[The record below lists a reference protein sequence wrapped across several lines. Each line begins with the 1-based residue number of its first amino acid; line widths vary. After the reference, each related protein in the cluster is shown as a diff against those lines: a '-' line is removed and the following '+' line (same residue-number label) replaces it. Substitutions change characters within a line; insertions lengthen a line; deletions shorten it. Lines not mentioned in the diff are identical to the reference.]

1 MACNYLMGILAK
13 RGMKIQN
20 KPTNLYWKANHL
32 QPSPVWTSFCLRA
45 GFLGRESRPTS
56 TIHHSTTYAYHSYRK
71 WFCIFWRKIGHIGGK
86 LMWSDFAWVAQWTVN
101 ECLHRVS
108 EKCCVSYSASTC
120 DISSSGVHCS
130 LAYLPVD
137 WFCMTLYDTCSV
149 LIVNL

>member
-1 MACNYLMGILAK
+1 MACNSLMSILAK
-13 RGMKIQN
+13 IGMKIQN

-56 TIHHSTTYAYHSYRK
+56 TIHHSKTYAYHSYRK

-108 EKCCVSYSASTC
+108 EKCCVSYSDPRVIYQAVLACIVHWRIYLMTC
-120 DISSSGVHCS
+120 FAWHFTTPALC
-130 LAYLPVD
+130 
-137 WFCMTLYDTCSV
+137 
-149 LIVNL
+149 